1 MMADPLHI
9 LNIGNTHVQL
19 FESPDPGTLIPA
31 GFFSTPD
38 FDPAMV
44 RQYLPR
50 LAVSSVVPRLT
61 AALRDAGA
69 FVISGAM
76 KLPFTPSPLDLTTVG
91 ADRIANAAALL
102 DGPLPAISIDFGT
115 AVDIEYVTADRQFS
129 GGAILPGR
137 SLLRNALHDHTAQLP
152 MIPLSDELPALPG
165 LNTADALR
173 IGTDRAAV
181 DAVRELIRE
190 WRQLCAPSPLRV
202 VACGGDRN
210 FFLKN
215 INGMT
220 DGGEHFTVRGIR
232 KLWDWHHAGQDLR
245 HSG

>member
-1 MMADPLHI
+1 MADPLLI

-19 FESPDPGTLIPA
+19 FESPDPGTFLPA
-31 GFFSTPD
+31 GIFSTPD
-38 FDPAMV
+38 FEPD
-44 RQYLPR
+44 RFRRDLPR
-50 LAVSSVVPRLT
+50 LAAASVVPRLT
-61 AALRDAGA
+61 AGLRDAGA

-76 KLPFTPSPLDLTTVG
+76 KLPFAPSPLDLSTVG

-115 AVDIEYVTADRQFS
+115 AIDIEYVTEDRQFS

-137 SLLRNALHDHTAQLP
+137 TLLRNALHDHTAQLP
-152 MIPLSDELPALPG
+152 LIPLSDELPVLPG

-173 IGTDRAAV
+173 IGTDRAAAG
-181 DAVRELIRE
+181 AVRELIRE
-190 WRQLCAPSPLRV
+190 WRQLCAPAPLRV
-202 VACGGDRN
+202 VACGGDRH

-220 DGGEHFTVRGIR
+220 DGGDHFTVRGIR
-232 KLWDWHHAGQDLR
+232 KLWDWHHAGKDLR
-245 HSG
+245 HPG